1 MPIENE
7 RKYLLNGIHPT
18 ILRNRLVNRNVEYD
32 TLKITQ
38 SYIARDMTRG
48 FVERVRSI
56 QHKDES
62 FQYIL
67 TQKIGFGETVHE
79 LEHEINKEQYDEYI
93 EFFTMGD
100 TIHKTRYI
108 IPMHNG
114 TKWEI
119 DSFAGK
125 HAGILV
131 AEMELPTPDTE
142 IIFHPV
148 LGNPEFLTDVSNDK
162 KYKNWYMAGI

>member
-1 MPIENE
+1 
-7 RKYLLNGIHPT
+7 
-18 ILRNRLVNRNVEYD
+18 
-32 TLKITQ
+32 
-38 SYIARDMTRG
+38 
-48 FVERVRSI
+48 
-56 QHKDES
+56 
-62 FQYIL
+62 
-67 TQKIGFGETVHE
+67 
-79 LEHEINKEQYDEYI
+79 
-93 EFFTMGD
+93 MGD

-114 TKWEI
+114 TRWEI